1 MRMTRGVLTFLGF
14 AAGGLVAAGGA
25 AQAQL
30 TSADVG
36 VNPTFEQTGPSTV
49 TSTGGFF
56 SGRAFFTNTTDFS
69 AGTLTYGGPGSPAAL
84 APGSS
89 PPSLTLGVGDT
100 SFSDLQTL
108 FPAGDYTFDLTG
120 GSMGPIEFTINYA
133 GNAYSNTPQLTAG
146 SYDALQGMNAADTLT
161 VDFNAMEVSPNAT
174 HGANNIFFSIVNSS
188 DTTVFSDALPT
199 TATSLTIPGGT
210 LAAGQSYSFDLLFDD
225 RIVTTDDE
233 EGVPFTQFYD
243 THTDGSFTTAAGS
256 VPEPATW
263 AMMLIGFV
271 GLGYAGYRRSRKEAA
286 SAIAA

>member
-1 MRMTRGVLTFLGF
+1 MRMTRGVFTFLGF
-14 AAGGLVAAGGA
+14 GAAGVFAAAGA

-56 SGRAFFTNTTDFS
+56 SGRAFFTSTTDFS
-69 AGTLTYGGPGSPAAL
+69 AGTLTYGGMGSPATLVA
-84 APGSS
+84 GSP

-108 FPAGDYTFDLTG
+108 FPAGGYTFDLTG
-120 GSMGPIEFTINYA
+120 GTMGPIEFAINYA
-133 GNAYSNTPQLTAG
+133 GNAYSNTPELTAA
-146 SYDALQGMNAADTLT
+146 SYNALQGMNAVDPLT
-161 VDFNAMEVSPNAT
+161 VDFNAMDVSPNAT
-174 HGANNIFFSIVNSS
+174 PGANNIYFSIVNSS
-188 DTTVFSDALPT
+188 NTTVFSDALPT
-199 TATSLTIPGGT
+199 TATSLTIPSGT
-210 LAAGQSYSFDLLFDD
+210 LVAGQTYSFDLLFDD

-233 EGVPFTQFYD
+233 EGVSLTQFYD

-263 AMMLIGFV
+263 AMMMLGFV
-271 GLGYAGYRRSRKEAA
+271 GLGYARYRRSRNEAA
-286 SAIAA
+286 SGIAA